1 MTPVYAFS
9 GRRVALFGLGG
20 SGLATARALKAGG
33 ADVVSWDDNE
43 SAREKARA
51 EGLAVA
57 DLAQE
62 DFANFVALVLAPGVP
77 LTHPAPHWT
86 AKRAAESAIPVIG
99 DIELF
104 CLERARLAP
113 DAPFVAITG
122 TNGKSTT
129 TALIAHMMRVAGF
142 DVQMGGNIGTAI
154 LSLEPPAPGRVHVV
168 ECSSYQ
174 IDLAPSLA
182 PSVGILLNV
191 TPDHLD
197 RHGTMENYAAVKER
211 LVARADRPVIGVD
224 DEWCRAIAQRLA
236 MAGRAPV
243 EISVEHVLPNGLSC
257 ADGFVLRDG
266 ARAFDLN
273 GIGSLR
279 GAHNGQNAAAAI
291 AAAQALSVDD
301 ATIARGLAT
310 FPGLAHRMEQVGRVG
325 PVLFINDSKATNADA
340 AEKAL
345 LAFPRDIFWICG
357 GVPKEGG
364 IAPLAPLFGR
374 VREAFLIGQ
383 ASEEFARTLGTVP
396 HRLCGDL
403 ENAVRAANA
412 AAQASEA
419 EGPVVLLSPAC
430 ASFDQYRNFELRGGH
445 FRALVEQ
452 LPGFRPMA
460 EV

>member
-1 MTPVYAFS
+1 MTPVYAFK
-9 GRRVALFGLGG
+9 GQRVALFGLGG

-43 SAREKARA
+43 GARTKALA
-51 EGLAVA
+51 EGLAVV
-57 DLAQE
+57 DLAQV
-62 DFANFVALVLAPGVP
+62 DFLNFVALILAPGVP
-77 LTHPAPHWT
+77 LTHPEPHWT
-86 AKRAAESAIPVIG
+86 VKRAQVADIPVIG

-104 CLERARLAP
+104 CRERARLAP

-129 TALIAHMMRVAGF
+129 TALIAHVMKVAGF

-154 LSLEPPAPGRVHVV
+154 LSLAPPASDRVHVI

-174 IDLAPSLA
+174 IDLAPSLS

-191 TPDHLD
+191 TPDHLE
-197 RHGTMENYAAVKER
+197 RHGVMENYAAVKER
-211 LVARADRPVIGVD
+211 LVAKADHAIIGVD
-224 DEWCRAIAQRLA
+224 DDWCRAIAQRLKL
-236 MAGRAPV
+236 PV
-243 EISVEHVLPNGLSC
+243 TISVERVLPHGYSYE
-257 ADGFVLRDG
+257 DGFILRNG

-291 AAAQALSVDD
+291 AAAGALGVDD
-301 ATIARGLAT
+301 ATILRGLKS

-325 PVLFINDSKATNADA
+325 SVLFINDSKATNADA
-340 AEKAL
+340 TEKAL
-345 LAFPRDIFWICG
+345 LAIPRDIFWICG

-374 VREAFLIGQ
+374 VRAAFLIGQ
-383 ASEEFARTLGTVP
+383 ASEDFAKTLGPVP
-396 HRLCGDL
+396 HRFCSDL
-403 ENAVRAANA
+403 DTAVQHATQ
-412 AAQASEA
+412 AAQESGAEA
-419 EGPVVLLSPAC
+419 PVVLLSPAC
-430 ASFDQYRNFELRGGH
+430 ASFDQYRNFELRGAH

>member
-1 MTPVYAFS
+1 MTPVHAFS
-9 GRRVALFGLGG
+9 GQRVALFGLGG
-20 SGLATARALKAGG
+20 SGLATARALMAGG
-33 ADVVSWDDNE
+33 ADVIVWDDQDA
-43 SAREKARA
+43 ARDKARA
-51 EGLAVA
+51 EGMAVA
-57 DLAQE
+57 DLAAV
-62 DFANFVALVLAPGVP
+62 DFAQCAALILAPGVP
-77 LTHPAPHWT
+77 LTHPTPHWT
-86 AKRAAESAIPVIG
+86 VPRAREAHIPVIG

-113 DAPFVAITG
+113 DAPFIAITG

-154 LSLEPPAPGRVHVV
+154 LSLLPPALGRVHVI

-182 PSVGILLNV
+182 PTVGILLNI

-197 RHGTMENYAAVKER
+197 RHGTMQNYASVKER
-211 LVARADRPVIGVD
+211 LVARAERPVIGVD
-224 DEWCRAIAQRLA
+224 DDWCRAIASRLN
-236 MAGRAPV
+236 APV
-243 EISVEHVLPNGLSC
+243 EISVARVLPRGFSYAEGWILK
-257 ADGFVLRDG
+257 DGV
-266 ARAFDLN
+266 RAFDLA

-291 AAAQALSVDD
+291 AAAEALGLDD
-301 ATIARGLAT
+301 ATIKRGLT
-310 FPGLAHRMEQVGRVG
+310 SFPGLAHRMEQVGFVG
-325 PVLFINDSKATNADA
+325 RVLFINDSKATNADA

-345 LAFPRDIFWICG
+345 LAIPHDIFWVCG

-364 IAPLAPLFGR
+364 IAPLAPLFAR

-383 ASEEFARTLGTVP
+383 ASDDFARTLGNVP

-403 ENAVRAANA
+403 QTAVRAAYEA
-412 AAQASEA
+412 ADASDA
-419 EGPVVLLSPAC
+419 VAPVVLLSPAC
-430 ASFDQYRNFELRGGH
+430 ASFDQYRNFELRGAH
-445 FRALVEQ
+445 FRALVEK
-452 LPGFRPMA
+452 LPQFRSMA